1 MIKSD
6 RLSRE
11 KECPAYG
18 KKGLKCGKSDHFKAV
33 CKSKNKT
40 KKTDV
45 TEIAKD
51 DAIDVEAITTNAE
64 GRPTVFNKHVPVPR
78 HWED

>member
-1 MIKSD
+1 M
-6 RLSRE
+6 
-11 KECPAYG
+11 
-18 KKGLKCGKSDHFKAV
+18 KCGKSDHFKAV

-51 DAIDVEAITTNAE
+51 DAIDVETITTKEAGIFTMSE
-64 GRPTVFNKHVPVPR
+64 CEQSMTPQLDVPALGPG
-78 HWED
+78 